1 MYDQIRFAVL
11 GCGRISSKHGWSI
24 AQLQSHGARIV
35 AACDVVESRVQR
47 FTSEYGGRV
56 YTDYQE
62 MLKQEDIDV
71 VAVCLPSGLH
81 SVIGQEV
88 AKAGK
93 HVLMEKPISLKLE
106 DADDLIRTCEE
117 CHVQLCVV
125 LQNRFNPPMQQLH
138 KIISEDRLGKL
149 LLTNV
154 TVRWFRPQS
163 YYDDGWHGTWEMDGG
178 AMMNQCIHHIDAMRW
193 LLGEVDSLTAYTG
206 TLAHNIEVEDT
217 GVAIIKF
224 KNGAMGVIEG
234 STITY
239 PENLEGSIAI
249 FGTRG
254 SVKVGGTALN
264 RRVIW
269 KVEGE
274 IEEEKTI
281 LSNETID
288 PPTVYG
294 FSHRD
299 QYLEFMTALREGRP
313 SATNGYEARKSL
325 EIVRAIYDSAHNG
338 HEVKF

>member
-1 MYDQIRFAVL
+1 MYEQIRFAVL

-24 AQLQSHGARIV
+24 SQLQSHGARIV

-47 FTSEYGGRV
+47 FTSEYGGRA
-56 YTDYQE
+56 YRDYQE

-81 SVIGQEV
+81 STIGQEV

-93 HVLMEKPISLKLE
+93 HVLMEKPISLRLE
-106 DADDLIRTCEE
+106 DADALIRTCEQ
-117 CHVQLCVV
+117 CNVQLCVV

-138 KIISEDRLGKL
+138 KIINEDRLGKL

-217 GVAIIKF
+217 GIAIIKF

-281 LSNETID
+281 LSSETID

-299 QYLEFMTALREGRP
+299 QYLEFMTAIREGR
-313 SATNGYEARKSL
+313 SSVTNGYEARKSL